1 MILLVLMLSLTAKTA
16 KAFEPLSIAGAF
28 VSPIFCKMIGCKSSE
43 YIFVGYPEE
52 NKKRLDEITKAFDWN
67 NLALENVYKEGECT
81 QFMTDIAINN
91 KYAGNVCY
99 INGKW
104 EIQPDEEY
112 CFNKPFTDGCAVQSI
127 R

>member
-1 MILLVLMLSLTAKTA
+1 MLSLTAKTA

-81 QFMTDIAINN
+81 QFMTDTAIND